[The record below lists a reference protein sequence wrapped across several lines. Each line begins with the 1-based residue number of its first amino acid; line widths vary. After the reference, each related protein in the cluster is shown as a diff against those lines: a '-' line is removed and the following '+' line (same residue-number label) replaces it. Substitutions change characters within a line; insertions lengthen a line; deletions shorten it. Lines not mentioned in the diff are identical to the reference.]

1 MSGKLTWKPY
11 KRRVQK
17 ESQLLLVSRGHLTMN
32 YRAIASESTE
42 GRNGRVQYIGLYDPS
57 TEQWEITRIRRQRV
71 HGTTKAD
78 EADAKRHR
86 EEHVKKWAEIIK
98 PDKPLTA
105 EEERAL
111 VSLKSNNWLP

>member
-1 MSGKLTWKPY
+1 MSGKLTWKPF
-11 KRRVQK
+11 KRRVAK

-32 YRAIASESTE
+32 YRAIASENME
-42 GRNGRVQYIGLYDPS
+42 GRDGRVQYIGLYDPG
-57 TEQWEITRIRRQRV
+57 TEQWEISRIRRQRV

-98 PDKPLTA
+98 PDKPLTQ

-111 VSLKSNNWLP
+111 VSLRRDD